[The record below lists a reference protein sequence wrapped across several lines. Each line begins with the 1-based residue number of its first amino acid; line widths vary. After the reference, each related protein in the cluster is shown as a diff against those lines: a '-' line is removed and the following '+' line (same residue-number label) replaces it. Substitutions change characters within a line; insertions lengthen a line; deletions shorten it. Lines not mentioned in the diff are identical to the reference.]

1 MSQAGDRVFWF
12 ALNVCS
18 VMDGCGYGYRADYA
32 LLYGV
37 VKRPWPLKTTAVRP
51 GQPASL
57 KERRRQPPGT
67 VEQESTTLR

>member
-1 MSQAGDRVFWF
+1 MI
-12 ALNVCS
+12 
-18 VMDGCGYGYRADYA
+18 MGYGYGYLADYA

-37 VKRPWPLKTTAVRP
+37 LERPGSLKTAAVRP

-67 VEQESTTLR
+67 VEQESTTLQ